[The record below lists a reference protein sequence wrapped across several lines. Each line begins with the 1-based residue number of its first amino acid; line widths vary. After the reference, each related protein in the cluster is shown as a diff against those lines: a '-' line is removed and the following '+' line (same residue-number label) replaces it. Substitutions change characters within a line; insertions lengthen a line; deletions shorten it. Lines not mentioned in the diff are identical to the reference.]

1 VADGVEVVIEPG
13 RAGLSPEQVRGFIQG
28 VMAAFAA
35 ASAPSPVDG
44 PAADVPKK
52 N

>member
-1 VADGVEVVIEPG
+1 
-13 RAGLSPEQVRGFIQG
+13 